1 MKYQIR
7 NTLCLNCLRM
17 SPVFD
22 SISSVRICVR
32 LDVREVCKTNLKTW
46 ALNFFSCYN
55 LLGLHRRWHRKLDNR
70 SIDRLRNRKKTA
82 WEKLFPPFQNVT
94 ETTTQS
100 RPEYTNPKEVKCYFC
115 VESYQHLWSYQYVG
129 CLSQQTPICS
139 DGTSFKREVEF

>member
-46 ALNFFSCYN
+46 ALNFFSCFIF
-55 LLGLHRRWHRKLDNR
+55 LGLHRRWHKKI
-70 SIDRLRNRKKTA
+70 SIDRLRKRKKNSLR
-82 WEKLFPPFQNVT
+82 KIFLPFHNVT

-115 VESYQHLWSYQYVG
+115 VESYRHLWFYQYVG
-129 CLSQQTPICS
+129 CLSQQNPICS
-139 DGTSFKREVEF
+139 GGRSSEREVGF